1 MMILIIKNKIIIITI
16 ISIVIKEIRITN
28 IWMIIKIISIINR
41 NISINMTK
49 IEMNITKM
57 IIIHRMKIK
66 IDQINKLKLIIN

>member
-1 MMILIIKNKIIIITI
+1 MMILIIINKIIIITI
-16 ISIVIKEIRITN
+16 ISMVIKEIRITN

-49 IEMNITKM
+49 IEMNITNV